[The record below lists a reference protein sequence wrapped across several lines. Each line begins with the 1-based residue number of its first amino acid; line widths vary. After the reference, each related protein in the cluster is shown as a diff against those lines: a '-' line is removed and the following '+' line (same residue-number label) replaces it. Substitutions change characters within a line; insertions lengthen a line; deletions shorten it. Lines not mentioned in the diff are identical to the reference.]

1 MSTTRAI
8 WFFVLGLTAIRLTL
22 LRTTDLSGDE
32 AYYWMW
38 SQHLAPGYFSKGP
51 GVAFAIRAST
61 AIFGST
67 EFGVRFW
74 SPILGAG
81 TALILYYFARR
92 LFSEAVAFWTV
103 IALNVTP
110 IFNVGSFV
118 MTIDPL
124 SVFFW
129 SAAMFTFWLA
139 VEQSP
144 DFTWS
149 WALTGLLI
157 GLGFLCKYTNALELI
172 SVALVLTLVPRL
184 RGEFKRAGFY
194 SLLGVFV
201 VCAIPPIIWN
211 AQHAWITFVHLRSR
225 GGLDESTGFHP
236 AALLLFLVEHFV
248 TYSPLLFCGLA
259 WAVIASWRHT
269 QRNFK
274 LLYLLW
280 FGVPVFGLYFLLSI
294 NRASAPNWDCLA
306 FLSLGL
312 LAAFYW
318 HERSQTAS
326 GTQRWAVA
334 AFSLGL
340 LMSVIA
346 LDTDPLRSLG
356 LHFPRRDPA
365 NRLRCWKSATVA
377 IENLRADFETKFGQK
392 LFLIADERDR
402 AAEISFYLRDKR
414 IEGADHPPVYIVE
427 SQDLLNQFSF
437 WPRYD
442 EFIEQPAPTSPSP
455 NEVYTEENGIN
466 PFVNRNALYVQEG
479 HKEHAPHNI
488 RVGFES
494 SERVATIEV
503 RRFGELVRT
512 WQVFLCRNY
521 RTLPL

>member
-8 WFFVLGLTAIRLTL
+8 WIFIFILTAIRLSL
-22 LRTTDLSGDE
+22 LGTTDLSGDE

-51 GVAFAIRAST
+51 GVAFAIRAGT
-61 AIFGST
+61 AIFGAT

-81 TALILYYFARR
+81 TSLILYYFARR

-103 IALNVTP
+103 IALNLTP

-129 SAAMFTFWLA
+129 SAAMFSFWFAL
-139 VEQSP
+139 ERSP
-144 DFTWS
+144 NFS
-149 WALTGLLI
+149 WHWTVTGLLI
-157 GLGFLCKYTNALELI
+157 GVGFLCKYTNALEII
-172 SVALVLTLVPRL
+172 SVVLVLALVPRL

-194 SLLGVFV
+194 SMLGVFV
-201 VCAIPPIIWN
+201 LCTIPPIIWN

-225 GGLDESTGFHP
+225 GGLDESTGFQP
-236 AALLLFLVEHFV
+236 TALPLFLAQHFV
-248 TYSPLLFCGLA
+248 TYSPLLFLGLA
-259 WAVIASWRHT
+259 WATIASWRSAL
-269 QRNFK
+269 RNFK
-274 LLYLLW
+274 LLYLFW
-280 FGVPVFGLYFLLSI
+280 FGLPVFALYFLLSI
-294 NRASAPNWDCLA
+294 KRAGAPNWDCLA
-306 FLSLGL
+306 FLSLGP

-318 HERSQTAS
+318 HERSQTVT
-326 GTQRWAVA
+326 GLQRWAA
-334 AFSLGL
+334 GALALGL

-346 LDTDPLRSLG
+346 LDTDSLRSFG

-365 NRLRCWKSATVA
+365 NRLRGWKSATGA
-377 IENLRADFETKFGQK
+377 LEKLRADFETKSGEKF
-392 LFLIADERDR
+392 FLIADTRDR
-402 AAEISFYLRDKR
+402 AAEISFYLGDKR
-414 IEGADHPPVYIVE
+414 IEAVDHPPVYIVE
-427 SQDLLNQFSF
+427 SQDLQNQFSF

-442 EFIEQPAPTSPSP
+442 EFVEQPSRAAPSP
-455 NEVYTEENGIN
+455 NEVYTEESGIN
-466 PFVNRNALYVQEG
+466 PFVNRSALYVQEG
-479 HKEHAPHNI
+479 NKEHVPHNI
-488 RVGFES
+488 RAGFQS

-503 RRFGELVRT
+503 RRFGEFVRT